1 MIANAHQLP
10 VITPASTNP
19 ANEIA
24 KKLTGRD
31 YVSWSAGAGRAGG
44 WQRGF
49 RPRPAARGR
58 GWEDPHREC
67 HRSLWCD

>member
-31 YVSWSAGAGRAGG
+31 YVSWSAISTF
-44 WQRGF
+44 QTCPLKYKF
-49 RPRPAARGR
+49 RYVDGLPEESASIPTSSG
-58 GWEDPHREC
+58 C
-67 HRSLWCD
+67 CSS